1 MDQINDL
8 QKKINLVE
16 GDLHAYQ
23 ELTRDK
29 MESNRSQILRLRKEN
44 KDLHKALASR
54 LEADATVIDKAFENA
69 DQRLQKKKQQQAES
83 SPAKRQLKSMRIR
96 SADTTERTAL
106 RNKSGEAANE
116 IIDQA
121 LCDQKK
127 RLNALKSETNKKKS
141 ILKDLQTTYDQLCK
155 EASFAVEMSKGESRS
170 AQKLTSL
177 ENRLDIAKRKSAEA
191 AHINKVYQ
199 MIHQYLEEESL
210 SFHNQLDELEQQIKR
225 SKIELEDIRKM
236 YEDAQSSRDKAR
248 AELAKTEEHIA
259 MQRLEYTKKL
269 DELRDES
276 NRVNKEGRRQERSK
290 TFAQGAAGSESDG
303 RSTVVGDR
311 GMSARSSKLN
321 KSLGHSAGG
330 HHSGLDDYDS
340 SPHVIEQTA
349 KINELEAHFGKIKE
363 VTGVSE
369 LGQVVSRFEA
379 QARTHAELEN
389 KRVANVEEYEKLTK
403 ALNEATRSRRN
414 TGLRLSRQRRRLRR
428 NDTRPT
434 SY

>member
-29 MESNRSQILRLRKEN
+29 MESNRSQILRLRKED

-236 YEDAQSSRDKAR
+236 YEDAPSWPRPKSTSPCSAWNTPRS
-248 AELAKTEEHIA
+248 LTS
-259 MQRLEYTKKL
+259 YVTSPTVSTKK
-269 DELRDES
+269 DAARSAARPLRKAPLEV
-276 NRVNKEGRRQERSK
+276 NRMVAALLSATAACRRE
-290 TFAQGAAGSESDG
+290 
-303 RSTVVGDR
+303 
-311 GMSARSSKLN
+311 ARSST
-321 KSLGHSAGG
+321 SR
-330 HHSGLDDYDS
+330 LD
-340 SPHVIEQTA
+340 TA
-349 KINELEAHFGKIKE
+349 PADI
-363 VTGVSE
+363 T
-369 LGQVVSRFEA
+369 
-379 QARTHAELEN
+379 
-389 KRVANVEEYEKLTK
+389 VA
-403 ALNEATRSRRN
+403 
-414 TGLRLSRQRRRLRR
+414 
-428 NDTRPT
+428 
-434 SY
+434 